1 MGQMLIL
8 LAVALVAAALVW
20 GVAVLIQG
28 GDPGLQPAEPDGRAV
43 PLPTVRP
50 LHEADLGSVRF
61 DTAARGY
68 RMAQVDQAIRRAAYD
83 IGYKEELITVLE
95 AEVTALRDGRTED
108 AEVLRKAREAAQ
120 RPRTAEIVRVSDGE
134 ADGMIVLDAAAAEAV
149 VEAGPEAATPEA
161 VEPAA
166 VEPDDTVD
174 ADAALAVPA
183 DAEK

>member
-1 MGQMLIL
+1 
-8 LAVALVAAALVW
+8 
-20 GVAVLIQG
+20 
-28 GDPGLQPAEPDGRAV
+28 
-43 PLPTVRP
+43 
-50 LHEADLGSVRF
+50 
-61 DTAARGY
+61 
-68 RMAQVDQAIRRAAYD
+68 MAQVDQAIRRAAYD